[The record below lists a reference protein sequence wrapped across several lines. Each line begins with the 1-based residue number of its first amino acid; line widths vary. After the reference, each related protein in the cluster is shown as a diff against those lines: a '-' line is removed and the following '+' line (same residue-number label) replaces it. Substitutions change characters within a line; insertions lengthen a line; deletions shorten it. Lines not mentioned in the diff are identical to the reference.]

1 MRASLY
7 IAWALLPLT
16 FASACGT
23 RHDEP
28 AAKEAVLA
36 AETEQ
41 DVGIARREQAPTF
54 AEPGILVDLEWGSG
68 GWTVGRFDGNQ
79 AASAGPMSFCLSPS
93 GDIYILDQIQARVLV
108 FFPDGSPSR
117 QIPLPAASFMDIL
130 ALEDGTLVLLDRDVR
145 GVIVILDGNGAVKGE
160 HAVEGPGIERAGR
173 VTAIYAL
180 EDGIW
185 LEVHHE
191 TMVHVLDAGLSPC
204 ERTVLPGLRYGA
216 GAARLRPARIEAG
229 GAVIR
234 IEDPSGNTMR
244 ERKIYLDHPVER
256 IAWTDTD
263 AEGRVYALLHLLEY
277 DGRIPASVAYE
288 ETVGM
293 VFDGD
298 LNLLA
303 RIVSP
308 HVITPWWQ
316 LKEFEVTPDGRILQ
330 LALTER
336 GAQLLEWRVSW

>member
-1 MRASLY
+1 MRTGL
-7 IAWALLPLT
+7 IIPWALLPL
-16 FASACGT
+16 ALVSSCGT
-23 RHDEP
+23 RNDEP
-28 AAKEAVLA
+28 AVKKAVLA
-36 AETEQ
+36 VETEK
-41 DVGIARREQAPTF
+41 DAGAAKREQVPTLD
-54 AEPGILVDLEWGSG
+54 EPKILVDLEWGSG

-79 AASAGPMSFCLSPS
+79 AASAGPMSFCLSPA

-117 QIPLPAASFMDIL
+117 QVPLPAAAFNDIL
-130 ALEDGTLVLLDRDVR
+130 ALEDGTLVLLDRDAR
-145 GVIVILDGNGAVKGE
+145 GVIVILDGSGDVRGE

-173 VTAIYAL
+173 VTATYAL

-204 ERTVLPGLRYGA
+204 ERTVLAGLPCGTGGTRM
-216 GAARLRPARIEAG
+216 RPARIEAG

-234 IEDPSGNTMR
+234 IEDASGNTVR
-244 ERKIYLDHPVER
+244 EKKIYLDHPIER

-277 DGRIPASVAYE
+277 DGRTPPSVAYE
-288 ETVGM
+288 GTVGM
-293 VFDGD
+293 VFDGE

-308 HVITPWWQ
+308 HVITSWWQ
-316 LKEFEVTPDGRILQ
+316 LKEFEVTPDGRVLQ